1 MSSAS
6 IPNALRAPLAAL
18 LLASGAAPAAAQQ
31 NGDMPVDAATRDR
44 LVGFVVQRVGERY
57 VNPAVGRRVSDE
69 VMALHRAG
77 RYGAL
82 GTASALTDTLTA
94 DLRRVGSDSHLQV
107 VFSVRPRPMSAG
119 GAPSPDEARTQRE
132 AAAGRNFGWHRVERL
147 DGNVGYIEVGRFEPL
162 EDAGPVMAGAMQF
175 LSNTDA
181 LIVDLQT
188 NGGGHAQTV
197 NAFVSY
203 FLPPRVHVSTLHRRD
218 PADSV
223 RAVTDS
229 VLPAPRYLDRPVFV
243 LTAARTYSGAEAFT
257 HGLRSRGRAT
267 VVGERTRGGANPG
280 EWQQMNEHF
289 AVFVPTARV
298 ADGVTGGNW
307 EGTGIQ
313 PDIAAAPRDG
323 LAVAHAA
330 ALEKLLAERPDS
342 PRAPMWR
349 EALERVR
356 VRPSAP

>member
-1 MSSAS
+1 MASAS
-6 IPNALRAPLAAL
+6 IPIGLRPVLAAL
-18 LLASGAAPAAAQQ
+18 LLALAAPAAAQQ
-31 NGDMPVDAATRDR
+31 ADDLSVDATTRDR
-44 LVGFVVQRVGERY
+44 LVAFVAQRVGERY
-57 VNPAVGRRVSDE
+57 VNPAVGLRVSGE

-82 GTASALTDTLTA
+82 GNASALTDTLTA
-94 DLRRVGSDSHLQV
+94 DLRRIGGDSHLQV

-119 GAPSPDEARTQRE
+119 GAPSPDETRRQRE
-132 AAAGRNFGWHRVERL
+132 AAAARNFGWHRVERL

-162 EDAGPVMAGAMQF
+162 DDAGPVMAAAMQF

-203 FLPPRVHVSTLHRRD
+203 FLPPGTHVSTLHRRD

-223 RAVTDS
+223 RAVTDD

-243 LTAARTYSGAEAFT
+243 LTAARTYSGAEGFT
-257 HGLRSRGRAT
+257 YGLRMRGRAT

-323 LAVAHAA
+323 LAMAHAS

-349 EALERVR
+349 EALERLR
-356 VRPSAP
+356 ARASAP

>member
-6 IPNALRAPLAAL
+6 LPIALRLALAGL
-18 LLASGAAPAAAQQ
+18 LLAIATPGAAQQ
-31 NGDMPVDAATRDR
+31 GDDLSVDPATRDR
-44 LVGFVVQRVGERY
+44 LVAFVAQRVGDRY
-57 VNPAVGRRVSDE
+57 VSPAVGRRVSDG

-82 GTASALTDTLTA
+82 GTASALTDTLTE
-94 DLRRVGSDSHLQV
+94 DLRRIGGDSHLQV

-119 GAPSPDEARTQRE
+119 GAPSPDEARRQRE
-132 AAAGRNFGWHRVERL
+132 AAAARNFGWHRVERL
-147 DGNVGYIEVGRFEPL
+147 DGNVGYIEVGRFEPP
-162 EDAGPVMAGAMQF
+162 EDAGPVMAAAMQF
-175 LSNTDA
+175 LSSTDA
-181 LIVDLQT
+181 IIVDLQT
-188 NGGGHAQTV
+188 NGGGHARTV

-203 FLPPRVHVSTLHRRD
+203 FLPPGMHVSTLHRRD

-223 RAVTDS
+223 RAMTDS

-243 LTAARTYSGAEAFT
+243 LTAARTYSGAEGFT
-257 HGLRSRGRAT
+257 YALRMRGRAT

-323 LAVAHAA
+323 LAVAHAS

-349 EALERVR
+349 QALERLR
-356 VRPSAP
+356 ARGSAP